1 MADVLPQWRSL
12 RLLDLNLELVNPP
25 LGGGGGWGDGVN
37 FPPLLKNKKDV

>member
-25 LGGGGGWGDGVN
+25 LGGGGGGGVN